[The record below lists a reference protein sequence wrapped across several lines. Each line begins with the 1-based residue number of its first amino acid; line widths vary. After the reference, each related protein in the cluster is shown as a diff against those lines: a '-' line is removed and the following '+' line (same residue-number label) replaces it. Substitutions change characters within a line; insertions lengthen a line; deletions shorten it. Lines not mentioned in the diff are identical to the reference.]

1 MPDQG
6 GGPIPLVVTSSC
18 PPTPSPQ
25 LNLFIPA
32 TVDRVITADQ
42 RARIALVEVEFAQGV
57 SALLTRS
64 YEKIAELLRSP
75 PDQAR

>member
-6 GGPIPLVVTSSC
+6 GGPIPLVVTSQC
-18 PPTPSPQ
+18 PPSPSPQ

-42 RARIALVEVEFAQGV
+42 RARIALIEVEFAQGV

-64 YEKIAELLRSP
+64 YIAIAELLNSP
-75 PDQAR
+75 TDQGR